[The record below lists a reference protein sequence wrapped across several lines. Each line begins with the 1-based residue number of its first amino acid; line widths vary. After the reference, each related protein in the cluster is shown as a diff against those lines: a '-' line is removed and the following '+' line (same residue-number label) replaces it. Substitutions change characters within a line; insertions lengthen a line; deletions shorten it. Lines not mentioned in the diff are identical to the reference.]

1 MQLHALHHITMIT
14 GDAPGNVA
22 FYADLLG
29 LRLIKQTVNFDQ
41 PEAYHLYFGDEA
53 GTPGSVLTWFE
64 FPGAARGHAG
74 AGMIHRLQL
83 GVGGEAALGF
93 WKDRLDRAGYP
104 CEEGDGTLRFSDY
117 DGLDLELQGD
127 THGNPPLVARHPEIP
142 PEHAIQGVQG
152 ARAYAADP
160 AGARELLV
168 DVLGFDHKRGDQVG
182 GSEND
187 GVTNHEYVLG
197 AGDRH
202 VHWGYDASTERGR
215 EGAGTVHHIAW
226 HAADADH
233 LGWQQRVRDAGQHVT
248 EVRDRDYFRAIY
260 FRTRQGILFEIATS
274 SPGFAVDE
282 DPAHLGEA
290 LRLPAQ
296 HEPLRAHLERRLTPL
311 HNPRAG

>member
-1 MQLHALHHITMIT
+1 MQLHALHHVTMIT
-14 GDAPGNVA
+14 GDAPANVA

-29 LRLIKQTVNFDQ
+29 LRMVKRTVNFDA
-41 PEAYHLYFGDEA
+41 PEMYHLYFGDEQ
-53 GTPGSVLTWFE
+53 GSPGSILTWFE
-64 FPGAARGHAG
+64 FPGAAGGVPG

-83 GVGGEAALGF
+83 GVGGEAALAF

-104 CEEGDGTLRFSDY
+104 ATEVPGGLRFADY

-127 THGNPPLVARHPEIP
+127 THGNPPLVAAHPDIP
-142 PEHAIQGVQG
+142 AEHAIQGVQG

-160 AGARELLV
+160 GGARELLV
-168 DVLGFDHKRGDQVG
+168 DVLGFDHKR
-182 GSEND
+182 EN
-187 GVTNHEYVLG
+187 EYVLG

-202 VHWGYDASTERGR
+202 VHWGYDESEARGR

-226 HAADADH
+226 HCLDEDH
-233 LGWQQRVRDAGQHVT
+233 LAWQHQLREAGQFVT
-248 EVRDRDYFRAIY
+248 DVRDRDYFQSIY
-260 FRTRQGILFEIATS
+260 FRTRQGVLFEIATT

-296 HEPLRAHLERRLTPL
+296 HEHLRPQLEQRLTPL
-311 HNPRAG
+311 GNPRAA